1 MMDFDLH
8 LSIIM
13 VLYKDLNTSSATVVK
28 ENEAQS
34 FILYIFTHL
43 HSLQTEQHT
52 TSAILRLLIKIKNT
66 PHDVAYA
73 VTVIRVLYK
82 YFI

>member
-8 LSIIM
+8 LSVIM

-66 PHDVAYA
+66 PHDVA
-73 VTVIRVLYK
+73 
-82 YFI
+82 